1 MAINRS
7 DEKKS
12 CIKIEMAT
20 IETNEVKVDRANSH
34 PYTRIGR
41 LLTSMEPRESRN
53 SVNLTALLCNIPSP
67 PFFQIIA

>member
-1 MAINRS
+1 M
-7 DEKKS
+7 KS
-12 CIKIEMAT
+12 CIKIEITAMDA
-20 IETNEVKVDRANSH
+20 NEVKVDKANSH

-41 LLTSMEPRESRN
+41 FLVSMEPCEIRN